1 MNFIEQFR
9 AFWVAEKLL
18 RDCGIPIKSTHKS
31 LYLALFHIA
40 NTTHWKPWFTV
51 TQKQGMEYSGLSINT
66 YFKCLYDLEQWGLI
80 QLKYKGV
87 KHKPTQVHLT
97 ILISDL
103 IYKHENTISDLIYTY
118 LKNDIPTAKTYIR
131 FDTILKQELKLLKT
145 GEDFSFSGEKKP
157 RAKKHNHKATPIR
170 KDLQPLA

>member
-18 RDCGIPIKSTHKS
+18 RSCGIPIKSTHKS

-40 NTTHWKPWFTV
+40 NSTHWKPWFAV

-80 QLKYKGV
+80 QLKHKGV

-103 IYKHENTISDLIYTY
+103 IYKHERTISEMIYAY
-118 LKNDIPTAKTYIR
+118 LKNDIQPTKTYII

-145 GEDFSFSGEKKP
+145 GGDFSFSEEKKP
-157 RAKKHNHKATPIR
+157 RQNNASKKQTPIR
-170 KDLQPLA
+170 KDLLPL

>member
-18 RDCGIPIKSTHKS
+18 RDCGIPIKATHKS

-40 NTTHWKPWFTV
+40 NTTHWKPWFAV
-51 TQKQGMEYSGLSINT
+51 TQKQGLEYSGLSINT
-66 YFKCLYDLEQWGLI
+66 YFRCLYELEKWGLI
-80 QLKYKGV
+80 KLKYKGV

-97 ILISDL
+97 ELISEM
-103 IYKHENTISDLIYTY
+103 IYKHERTISDMIYAY
-118 LKNDIPTAKTYIR
+118 LKNDIQTPKTYII

-145 GEDFSFSGEKKP
+145 EKEFSISEEKKP
-157 RAKKHNHKATPIR
+157 VVKKPIV
-170 KDLQPLA
+170 KLAQRRNDRVRL